1 MATKQLRAVYFESIN
16 GSFLRMGWTEYDR
29 NLLTPDDGEVWNV
42 MASTWFVDTS
52 SRRIIFNGQSN
63 EFKDL
68 EIKQEN
74 ISNWNEAVD
83 RFKWSQNRLDIQV
96 VLSVEFGMRNVPIEE
111 YNFTAP
117 VKSYHPIENFHNFRV
132 GQLKEMLSSISD
144 DDFIMVQA
152 DSHSGNSYPIAHI
165 EDSTSIG
172 FWELRFDS
180 SRDFWNTLNE
190 YKNSGKKV

>member
-1 MATKQLRAVYFESIN
+1 MATKQLRAIYFENIN

-29 NLLTPDDGEVWNV
+29 NLLTPDDGEIWNV

-63 EFKDL
+63 
-68 EIKQEN
+68 
-74 ISNWNEAVD
+74 
-83 RFKWSQNRLDIQV
+83 
-96 VLSVEFGMRNVPIEE
+96 VEFGMRNVPIEE
-111 YNFTAP
+111 YNFAAP

>member
-29 NLLTPDDGEVWNV
+29 NLLTPDDGEIWNV

-52 SRRIIFNGQSN
+52 SRRIIVNGQSN

-83 RFKWSQNRLDIQV
+83 RFKWSQDRLDIQV

-117 VKSYHPIENFHNFRV
+117 VKVIILLRT
-132 GQLKEMLSSISD
+132 
-144 DDFIMVQA
+144 FIIL
-152 DSHSGNSYPIAHI
+152 G
-165 EDSTSIG
+165 
-172 FWELRFDS
+172 
-180 SRDFWNTLNE
+180 
-190 YKNSGKKV
+190 